1 MAFDGITTN
10 CIMQELNHLL
20 AGQRISKIAQPERE
34 ELLFTFKA
42 LNEGSNRLLISANA
56 SLPFLYMTKENK
68 TSPLNAP
75 NFCMLLRKY
84 IGNGRISA
92 MQPAFYGT
100 CALLYHRA
108 FG

>member
-42 LNEGSNRLLISANA
+42 LNEGSNRLLISAILFA
-56 SLPFLYMTKENK
+56 VDCVISPTCSKCER
-68 TSPLNAP
+68 TSPLYTAAIS
-75 NFCMLLRKY
+75 LLG
-84 IGNGRISA
+84 IEI
-92 MQPAFYGT
+92 
-100 CALLYHRA
+100 
-108 FG
+108 

>member
-42 LNEGSNRLLISANA
+42 LNEGSNRLPR
-56 SLPFLYMTKENK
+56 SLP
-68 TSPLNAP
+68 
-75 NFCMLLRKY
+75 MLPCPFY
-84 IGNGRISA
+84 I
-92 MQPAFYGT
+92 
-100 CALLYHRA
+100 
-108 FG
+108 